1 MLIEYASF
9 NSLPFAQ
16 HVRWLHIYSIVLLE
30 LGESQQ
36 SDVDPQ
42 GAPVDVGVNV
52 L

>member
-16 HVRWLHIYSIVLLE
+16 HVRWLHIE